1 MFTCSHISGVEDI
14 DLLVTVPLVHF
25 TLKVIDNI
33 MMVRSKEIV
42 EMLRL
47 NVTKNNVHQMLTV
60 EAPRHCTDL
69 NITFLSPGRLSG
81 RNDVT
86 LDKVNFKQDIR
97 QNFFWEKNQNVKS
110 LRSS

>member
-14 DLLVTVPLVHF
+14 DLLVTVQLVHF

-47 NVTKNNVHQMLTV
+47 NVTKNNVHQILTV

-97 QNFFWEKNQNVKS
+97 QNFFLEKNQNVKS